1 MRFDRILSNLL
12 ETARVR
18 PIVIQSLFL
27 KTHGQPMSSIELE
40 AYCRRLNQI
49 RDGGGTLREVHAY
62 TLARPTPE
70 AWATRLS
77 AEELST
83 VAETIRA
90 QTGLRVEEFP

>member
-1 MRFDRILSNLL
+1 
-12 ETARVR
+12 
-18 PIVIQSLFL
+18 
-27 KTHGQPMSSIELE
+27 MSSIELD

-49 RDGGGTLREVHAY
+49 REGAGFLREVHAY

-77 AEELST
+77 AEELT
-83 VAETIRA
+83 AVAETIRA